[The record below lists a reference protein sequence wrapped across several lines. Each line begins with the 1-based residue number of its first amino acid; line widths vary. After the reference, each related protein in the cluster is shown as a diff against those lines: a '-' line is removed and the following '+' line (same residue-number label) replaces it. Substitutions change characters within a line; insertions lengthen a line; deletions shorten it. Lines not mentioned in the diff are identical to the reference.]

1 MNGILL
7 NKADTVVTV
16 TEEITAGA
24 AVTYLL
30 EGAEKQVL
38 STELIPQYH
47 KIAVT
52 PVKAGS
58 DVLKYGER
66 IGYATKDISIG
77 QHVHTHN
84 IDNKTENTGGEE

>member
-16 TEEITAGA
+16 TEEISAGA

-47 KIAVT
+47 KMAVAF
-52 PVKAGS
+52 VKAGT

-66 IGYATKDISIG
+66 IGYATKDILVG

-84 IDNKTENTGGEE
+84 MDNK

>member
-16 TEEITAGA
+16 TEEISAGA

-47 KIAVT
+47 KMAVAS
-52 PVKAGS
+52 VKAGT

-66 IGYATKDISIG
+66 IGYATKDILVG

-84 IDNKTENTGGEE
+84 MDNK